1 MKVRKLTTDYFNQV
15 HDLIKFYSERRL
27 MLPLSLDELYHRAQA
42 YRIIVEDNDRH
53 PAKQSFASDVATKE
67 VGIIQ
72 SMCSAKGNELDL
84 AKKPMGTVLA
94 CAHLDIFTPQ
104 LAEIKSLAV
113 AETEHGKGYGKTLV
127 MDCEQD
133 AKAIGIK
140 KLFVL
145 TFQQDFFNKLGYQ
158 VVDRDTLPEKVYK
171 ECIKCSYFDD
181 CNEIAMV
188 KNL

>member
-1 MKVRKLTTDYFNQV
+1 MQVQKLTTDYFNQV
-15 HDLIKFYSERRL
+15 HDLIKFYSDRRL
-27 MLPLSLDELYHRAQA
+27 MLPLSLDELFHRAQA
-42 YRIIVEDNDRH
+42 YRIIVEDSDRH
-53 PAKQSFASDVATKE
+53 PAKQCFAKE
-67 VGIIQ
+67 
-72 SMCSAKGNELDL
+72 NELDL
-84 AKKPMGTVLA
+84 GKKPMGTVLA

-127 MDCEQD
+127 MDCEQN
-133 AKAIGIK
+133 AITIGIK

-145 TFQQDFFNKLGYQ
+145 TYQQDFFSKLGYQ

-171 ECIKCSYFDD
+171 ECVKCSYYQD

-188 KNL
+188 KVLTHT